1 MAKKLFVGNIN
12 WSASKEDLE
21 DIFSQYGELEEI
33 ILVRDENGRS
43 KGFGFISY
51 VNEEDAKKAIVEL
64 NGFQIDG
71 RPLFINE
78 ARPQEKRE
86 RNFR

>member
-21 DIFSQYGELEEI
+21 SIFSRIGELEEVVLI
-33 ILVRDENGRS
+33 RDENGRS
-43 KGFGFISY
+43 KGFGFVSY
-51 VNEEDAKKAIVEL
+51 INDADADKAMSEL
-64 NGFQIDG
+64 NEFQING
-71 RPLFINE
+71 RPIFINE

-86 RNFR
+86 RRY